1 MEYIDEGMFP
11 GISGAF
17 PMSRNNVD
25 KSTIVEMMNKNMASL
40 NLTRIKELFEQILG
54 VNINECS
61 EDIKEAV
68 RDDKG
73 SLKGVLSDYQKA
85 LKVCKKMTT
94 KEFFDAKLR
103 AQRQGIVNGI
113 ASVESILR
121 YPMSEEQ
128 KARYQKQLD
137 CYKKDL
143 SLWDSLHPDEQFFF
157 VVKSMADFEEKN
169 SAYYGLNANNKTSNM
184 SRLKTGT
191 MESDDIQM

>member
-61 EDIKEAV
+61 EDIKGAV

-128 KARYQKQLD
+128 KARYQNQLD